1 MDYRTLHMKTVVELR
16 QLAKELKIKVPA
28 GTAKNRLVELV
39 LEGQLAAARQA
50 NERAAQT
57 SAPADPA
64 AAPAVEAVE
73 NAPEAPAPKREKRA
87 RAKAA
92 PKAVEKTAP
101 KVAETSAP
109 KAAEKSV
116 PEVAEMPAPKAV
128 ENPAPEA
135 TEEPVPKAKEKSAP
149 KATEKSAPE
158 AAEKAAPKA
167 AAKPARRARER
178 KAAVEAEAVVEQ
190 LAMPSE
196 AFAPAEAEA
205 EKPARRKRTAARKDG
220 EGKAAAQKDAPA
232 ETSAPVEDA
241 PAAVEAVAAEAPAA
255 PVEHAAKTPS
265 EPEMPARSD
274 AAALPAL
281 PVREE
286 VPALSPSADAD
297 AAPSPRPRRSRMPR
311 AAAAPVAEAE
321 KSPEAGEEANASAP
335 QPPAEAE
342 SAAPASREDFHA
354 ARHHQSA
361 EGERRAYQPRYPAR
375 YNQRYDG
382 QTRIPREFNRNIVPR
397 VQDTRMGAQQAPRTD
412 YQRRYDRQDG
422 QQRQDYQRPPRAD
435 APRQDYQRPAAPR
448 EYARRESAYVP
459 DPNAVNPGVPE
470 MLATGECMDGY
481 GVLEIHPEG
490 YGFLRAENYL
500 PGNKDVYV
508 SIAQIRR
515 FGLRNGDYVVGKT
528 RPQREGDRYNAMIY
542 ISEINGEPPENAAR
556 RKPFESLVPIY
567 PDERLRLEDPSG
579 RSDLAL
585 RLIDMLAPIGKGQRG
600 MIVSQPKAGKTTLLK
615 KIANAITRNYPDVHL
630 IVLLIDERP
639 EEVTDMKRSI
649 EGEVVY
655 STFDEA
661 PENHTRVS
669 EMVLDRAQRL
679 VEQGKDVVVLL
690 DSITRLARAY
700 NLVIPPTGRSLSGG
714 LDPGALHKPKRF
726 FGAARNIEN
735 GGSLTIIATALVET
749 GSRMDDIIFEEF
761 KGTGNMELHL
771 DRKLSDRRIFPA
783 IDMFKSGTRREELL
797 LDEQELEGA
806 LKIRRLLSGGNPQ
819 ETAEQLISMMEKTS
833 SNADFFNR
841 LKGWMAVFE
850 KEGFTMKS

>member
-57 SAPADPA
+57 SASADPA
-64 AAPAVEAVE
+64 APPAAEAVE
-73 NAPEAPAPKREKRA
+73 NAPEAPAPRREKRP
-87 RAKAA
+87 RAK
-92 PKAVEKTAP
+92 
-101 KVAETSAP
+101 SAP
-109 KAAEKSV
+109 KAAEK
-116 PEVAEMPAPKAV
+116 AESETVETPAPKMV
-128 ENPAPEA
+128 EKPAPEAMEEPAPKVVEKPAPEA
-135 TEEPVPKAKEKSAP
+135 TEEPAP
-149 KATEKSAPE
+149 KAAEKPAPE
-158 AAEKAAPKA
+158 AAEKAIPKA
-167 AAKPARRARER
+167 TAKPARRARGR

-205 EKPARRKRTAARKDG
+205 EKPARRKRIAPRRDG
-220 EGKAAAQKDAPA
+220 EGKAAARKGVSA

-241 PAAVEAVAAEAPAA
+241 PAAVEAVAAKA
-255 PVEHAAKTPS
+255 PVASVESVAKAPS
-265 EPEMPARSD
+265 APEAPARSD

-297 AAPSPRPRRSRMPR
+297 AAPSPRPRRSRLPR
-311 AAAAPVAEAE
+311 AAAASVAEAE
-321 KSPEAGEEANASAP
+321 KSPAAGEEINASDS
-335 QPPAEAE
+335 QPPVEAE
-342 SAAPASREDFHA
+342 SAAPANREDFRA
-354 ARHHQSA
+354 ARYHQNA

-615 KIANAITRNYPDVHL
+615 KIANAVTRNYPDVHL